1 MHCLNNLMQ
10 GAHFD
15 VSPRTA
21 SLRPLPA
28 TPPGLRDY
36 TILPDPA
43 PRGTES
49 RLREPLRP
57 RHAVTALSRA
67 EVQEVQLAEVGAAL
81 DRQEALA
88 LGGGAL
94 GGESGNVR
102 ADGFF
107 SVQARAPSNLYARPR
122 AMRLQLG

>member
-1 MHCLNNLMQ
+1 M
-10 GAHFD
+10 
-15 VSPRTA
+15 
-21 SLRPLPA
+21 
-28 TPPGLRDY
+28 
-36 TILPDPA
+36 
-43 PRGTES
+43 
-49 RLREPLRP
+49 
-57 RHAVTALSRA
+57 
-67 EVQEVQLAEVGAAL
+67 GAAL